1 MERAGRRAAD
11 KREPV
16 GPTIESRGLIFV
28 FRLEMLSRS
37 MSRVDRKEEKEEKK
51 KETFSNSPYFYG
63 MKIRRRFFEVEGAEE
78 EISRSIDITDSG
90 YISAIRLK
98 GIEMNIGSHDESS
111 SLN

>member
-1 MERAGRRAAD
+1 
-11 KREPV
+11 
-16 GPTIESRGLIFV
+16 
-28 FRLEMLSRS
+28 
-37 MSRVDRKEEKEEKK
+37 
-51 KETFSNSPYFYG
+51 

-78 EISRSIDITDSG
+78 EISQSIDITDSG

>member
-1 MERAGRRAAD
+1 MERAAAD

-51 KETFSNSPYFYG
+51 RKLSFSNSPYFYG